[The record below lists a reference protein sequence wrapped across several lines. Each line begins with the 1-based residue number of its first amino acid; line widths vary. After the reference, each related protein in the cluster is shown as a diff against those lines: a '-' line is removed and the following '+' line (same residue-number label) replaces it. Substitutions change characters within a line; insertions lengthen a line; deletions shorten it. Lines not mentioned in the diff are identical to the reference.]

1 MKKKLGGGGWG
12 EEEKQILGISY
23 QTGYY
28 KFLIAVRQKQKNKQT
43 NKQK

>member
-1 MKKKLGGGGWG
+1 MKKNGGWG
-12 EEEKQILGISY
+12 READIGISY